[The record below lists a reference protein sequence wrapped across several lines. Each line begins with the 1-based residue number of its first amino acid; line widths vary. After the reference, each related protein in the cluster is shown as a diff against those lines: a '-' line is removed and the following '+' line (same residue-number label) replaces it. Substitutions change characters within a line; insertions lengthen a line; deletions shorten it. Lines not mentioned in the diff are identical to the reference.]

1 MSKMAE
7 LRKSLR
13 LVEIDPTMGRK
24 MKSDKPTLGTLLRG
38 LRKRKGWTVKEM
50 SDRSG
55 IPFSTLSK
63 VETGRLTLG
72 YDKLQQLSRC
82 LEIRMSE
89 LFAEGEQGSE
99 ASSSLTARRS
109 LGHIDRAI
117 RVNTGKYDYRYLC
130 TELRRKR
137 MIPIIIHVRAKT
149 LEEFDDLVHH
159 QGEEFTYVLRGRV
172 VVHTEHY
179 DPVLLEEG
187 ESIYLDSSMGHA
199 YLAAEGCD
207 EAVVLGVCSSAD
219 EDLLGSLL
227 GHHDEGA
234 ISR

>member
-199 YLAAEGCD
+199 YTAAEGCD

-227 GHHDEGA
+227 GHHDEDA

>member
-1 MSKMAE
+1 MAE
-7 LRKSLR
+7 LRKGLR
-13 LVEIDPTMGRK
+13 LVEIDLTMGRE
-24 MKSDKPTLGTLLRG
+24 MKSDEPTLGATLRRLRN
-38 LRKRKGWTVKEM
+38 RKGWTVKEM

-63 VETGRLTLG
+63 VETGRLTLD

-82 LEIRMSE
+82 LQVRMSE
-89 LFAEGEQGSE
+89 LFAEGEQDSV
-99 ASSSLTARRS
+99 ASSAPTARRS
-109 LGHIDRAI
+109 IGRIDRAI

-137 MIPIIIHVRAKT
+137 MIPIVIHVRAKT
-149 LEEFDDLVHH
+149 LEEFDDLVRH
-159 QGEEFTYVLRGRV
+159 QGEEFTYVLRGRI
-172 VVHTEHY
+172 VVHTEHF

-187 ESIYLDSSMGHA
+187 QSIYLDSSMGHA
-199 YLAAEGCD
+199 YTAAEGCG

-227 GHHDEGA
+227 SHHDEGA